1 MTNLEVESI
10 ISFRKRL
17 IDMFKNNLKKDYPA
31 SLLLTES
38 FAALYAENS
47 ENQSAEN
54 LVYAAPLLQA
64 GEALKIYACKQ
75 GSYNCRTHTTNCDDF
90 EMAA

>member
-1 MTNLEVESI
+1 MEVESI

-64 GEALKIYACKQ
+64 GEALKIYACKH
-75 GSYNCRTHTTNCDDF
+75 GSYNGKTHTTNCDDF

>member
-1 MTNLEVESI
+1 MEVESI

-17 IDMFKNNLKKDYPA
+17 IDMFKNNVKKDYPA

-54 LVYAAPLLQA
+54 LVYAAPLLQE
-64 GEALKIYACKQ
+64 GEALKIYACKH
-75 GSYNCRTHTTNCDDF
+75 GSCNGRTHTTNCDDF
-90 EMAA
+90 EMVA